1 MAAAPVPALL
11 ADMNAA
17 HLPATW
23 RSSSSTTI
31 RGESRAS
38 AGPIVRPTSVG
49 TVNTRM
55 RTVVISN
62 KVAWLLCGPALA
74 WITVSSGLA
83 QDALFQSRQVTP
95 TGEYT
100 FGIEGPAVDGLG
112 NLYVVNFGKPGTI
125 GKVTAGA
132 SQSELFG
139 VLPEGSVGNAIR
151 FDREGRMF
159 VADYKKH
166 NIFLVSP
173 DGKDIKTYF
182 HSDDFN
188 QPNDLTVATDGTIY
202 ASDPHWKQ
210 HDGQI
215 WRISKS
221 ANGEAIGEKMTAER
235 KMSTTNG
242 IDLSPDGKTLYVG
255 ESDTREIWAYRIDGT
270 RLLSPRLVRR
280 FADFDIDG
288 LRSDSDGNLFV
299 ARILKGTI
307 AELSPQGKL
316 EREIPL
322 TAPEPTNLAFGGTDG
337 KTIFVT
343 QRKGGFVEAF
353 RTDRPGREF
362 CLRACSG
369 HR

>member
-1 MAAAPVPALL
+1 
-11 ADMNAA
+11 
-17 HLPATW
+17 
-23 RSSSSTTI
+23 
-31 RGESRAS
+31 
-38 AGPIVRPTSVG
+38 
-49 TVNTRM
+49 M
-55 RTVVISN
+55 RTVIVSN
-62 KVAWLLCGPALA
+62 KALLLCGLA
-74 WITVSSGLA
+74 GAWMTISPGLA
-83 QDALFQSRQVTP
+83 QDTLFQSRQITP

-125 GKVTAGA
+125 GKVPAGA

-173 DGKDIKTYF
+173 DGKDIKAYF
-182 HSDDFN
+182 HSDAFN
-188 QPNDLTVATDGTIY
+188 QPNDLTVAANGTIY

-221 ANGEAIGEKMTAER
+221 ANGEAIGEKMIAER
-235 KMSTTNG
+235 NMSTTNG

-270 RLLSPRLVRR
+270 RLLSPRLIRR
-280 FADFDIDG
+280 FAEFDIDG

-299 ARILKGTI
+299 ARTLKGTI

-316 EREIPL
+316 KREIPL

-362 CLRACSG
+362 CLRAYSG
-369 HR
+369 RP

>member
-1 MAAAPVPALL
+1 
-11 ADMNAA
+11 
-17 HLPATW
+17 
-23 RSSSSTTI
+23 
-31 RGESRAS
+31 
-38 AGPIVRPTSVG
+38 
-49 TVNTRM
+49 M
-55 RTVVISN
+55 RTVITSN
-62 KVAWLLCGPALA
+62 RTIRLLCGLALA
-74 WITVSSGLA
+74 WTTVSPGIA
-83 QDALFQSRQVTP
+83 QDALFQSRQITP

-100 FGIEGPAVDGLG
+100 FGIEGPAVDERG

-125 GKVTAGA
+125 GKVAAGA

-173 DGKDIKTYF
+173 DGKQVETYF

-188 QPNDLTVATDGTIY
+188 QPNDMTVAADGTIY
-202 ASDPHWKQ
+202 ASDPHWKR

-221 ANGEAIGEKMTAER
+221 ASGEAIGEKMTAER
-235 KMSTTNG
+235 KMSRTNG

-255 ESDTREIWAYRIDGT
+255 ESDTRELWAYRLDGAKLT
-270 RLLSPRLVRR
+270 SPRLIRK

-288 LRSDSDGNLFV
+288 VRVDIDGRLYV

-307 AELSPQGKL
+307 AVLSSDGRI

-322 TAPEPTNLAFGGTDG
+322 TAKEPTNLAFGGEDG
-337 KTIFVT
+337 
-343 QRKGGFVEAF
+343 R
-353 RTDRPGREF
+353 
-362 CLRACSG
+362 
-369 HR
+369 

>member
-1 MAAAPVPALL
+1 MRTIIISNKTIWLFCGLAL
-11 ADMNAA
+11 AGMKV
-17 HLPATW
+17 
-23 RSSSSTTI
+23 SSTT
-31 RGESRAS
+31 
-38 AGPIVRPTSVG
+38 
-49 TVNTRM
+49 
-55 RTVVISN
+55 
-62 KVAWLLCGPALA
+62 
-74 WITVSSGLA
+74 A
-83 QDALFQSRQVTP
+83 QDALFQSRPITP
-95 TGEYT
+95 PGEYT
-100 FGIEGPAVDGLG
+100 FGIEGPAVDARG

-125 GKVTAGA
+125 GKVAAGA
-132 SQSELFG
+132 LQSELFG

-151 FDREGRMF
+151 FDRQGRMF

-166 NIFLVSP
+166 NIFLVSS

-188 QPNDLTVATDGTIY
+188 QPNDLTVAADGTIY

-221 ANGEAIGEKMTAER
+221 AGGEAIGEKMTAER
-235 KMSTTNG
+235 RMSTTNG

-255 ESDTREIWAYRIDGT
+255 ESDTREIWAYRIDGA
-270 RLLSPRLVRR
+270 RLLSPRLVKR
-280 FADFDIDG
+280 FPDFDIDG
-288 LRSDSDGNLFV
+288 LRTDTDGNLFV

-316 EREIPL
+316 RREIQL

-343 QRKGGFVEAF
+343 QRKGGFVESF
-353 RTDRPGREF
+353 RTDHPGREF
-362 CLRACSG
+362 SCRVCPAG
-369 HR
+369 P